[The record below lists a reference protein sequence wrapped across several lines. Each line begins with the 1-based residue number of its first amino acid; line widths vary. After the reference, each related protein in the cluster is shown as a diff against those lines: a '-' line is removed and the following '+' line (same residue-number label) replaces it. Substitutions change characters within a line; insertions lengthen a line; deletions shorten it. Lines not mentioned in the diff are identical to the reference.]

1 MVSPI
6 TGMITIMM
14 TAPSVMN
21 VAVLGRC
28 GMRRINAGLATE
40 TPSCTI
46 CDSISSIF
54 SAVRRAISRALN
66 PLVDSGDGAAYCL

>member
-21 VAVLGRC
+21 VAVLARC
-28 GMRRINAGLATE
+28 GMRRINARCMGAN
-40 TPSCTI
+40 
-46 CDSISSIF
+46 SIARMTAHI
-54 SAVRRAISRALN
+54 SAL
-66 PLVDSGDGAAYCL
+66 